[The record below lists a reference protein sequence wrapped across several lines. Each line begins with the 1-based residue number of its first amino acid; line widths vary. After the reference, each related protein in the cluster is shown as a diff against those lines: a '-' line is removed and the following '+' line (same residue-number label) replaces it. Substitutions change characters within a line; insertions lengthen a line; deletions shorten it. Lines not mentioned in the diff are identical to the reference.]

1 MIVYDLEKGHS
12 TRSVAILGK
21 PYYFGPRE
29 SNHLIG
35 NCIAFGSTIDSEK
48 GSGNVVQLL
57 DSRGCPSDQTIIEI
71 VSNKS
76 DPDHEDSDVE
86 IEPEQQRLKYRI
98 KSMFRFP
105 NRDFQGNSIPGS
117 GSSKE
122 SGGGKNSAGR
132 GGRSRDKDDEIWID
146 NQVTIQ
152 CSAVSCA
159 GNPCPP
165 PCSRESSALINDSPA
180 SSNLVT
186 TSFNVLNPGK
196 NISSVN

>member
-1 MIVYDLEKGHS
+1 MIIYDLEKGHS

-21 PYYFGPRE
+21 SYYFGPRE

-35 NCIAFGSTIDSEK
+35 NCIAFGSTTDPE
-48 GSGNVVQLL
+48 NVVQLL
-57 DSRGCPSDQTIIEI
+57 DSRGCPSDETIIEV

-76 DPDHEDSDVE
+76 DPDHEESDVE
-86 IEPEQQRLKYRI
+86 LGQQTLKYKI

-105 NRDFQGNSIPGS
+105 NRHSPNSIP

-132 GGRSRDKDDEIWID
+132 GGRSREDEIWID

-165 PCSRESSALINDSPA
+165 PCSKLSSALINDSPA

-196 NISSVN
+196 NTFLFSYLFY